1 MRRLL
6 ILAAMLGVAAL
17 GLLAVIGQTTT
28 SAGPEEP
35 KPTETA
41 KPTDEPKPTE
51 EPKAT
56 ETPKPDAD
64 SDGITDAKDNCPD
77 VANPDQED
85 VDKDKIGDACDDD
98 SDDDG
103 IPNKDEE
110 DGGTNPKDDDTDGDN
125 CGDYPEDKQLLG
137 DKIATD
143 PKNPLDF
150 DDTTGD
156 SKVLIQDVLGEVQNY
171 FSGDPG
177 IYDRTG
183 DEEVQVDDILHVV
196 QQYGADCSAW

>member
-1 MRRLL
+1 MRRLF
-6 ILAAMLGVAAL
+6 ILVALLGVMAL

-28 SAGPEEP
+28 SAGP
-35 KPTETA
+35 
-41 KPTDEPKPTE
+41 D

-56 ETPKPDAD
+56 ETPKPTEEPKPTETPKPDAD
-64 SDGITDAKDNCPD
+64 GDGVTDAKDNCPD
-77 VANPDQED
+77 VANPDQKD
-85 VDKDKIGDACDDD
+85 MDKDKIGDACDDD

-103 IPNKDEE
+103 IPNEDEKG
-110 DGGTNPKDDDTDGDN
+110 GGTDPKDDDTDGDN

-156 SKVLIQDVLGEVQNY
+156 KKVLIHDVLGEVENY
-171 FSGDPG
+171 YSGDPG

-183 DEEVQVDDILHVV
+183 DDEVLVDDILHVV